1 MHKCVF
7 GVRSYLLVIIDKV
20 KKNPSEFNDLSIY
33 PGSVPWVLTGMWCSS
48 SVRYIPRFFFCEN
61 KHAEE

>member
-20 KKNPSEFNDLSIY
+20 KKNPSEFNDLSVY
-33 PGSVPWVLTGMWCSS
+33 LGSVPRVLTGMCRSS
-48 SVRYIPRFFFCEN
+48 SLRYIPSFIFCEN